1 MDNSTNYNSRL
12 KSSLNINSYGK
23 VHALKDVTF
32 MQTRFML
39 TGTTQNT

>member
-23 VHALKDVTF
+23 VHALCYIHADKIHVDRNNTK
-32 MQTRFML
+32 
-39 TGTTQNT
+39 QNF